1 MTTKTCTG
9 VALLTLLSL
18 TACEHSSDGGESVR
32 QTEPVE
38 APVMA
43 VANDAESQIDT
54 DDLLKYIKQLSS
66 DEFEGRLPGT
76 PGGEKTVAY
85 LVEQFKRLGLAP
97 GNPDGSYTQAV
108 PLVGITGQPTMQFT
122 VGDQPIEMQRGS
134 DFVATTAQFTDE
146 VAIEKVPL
154 VFVGYG
160 VQAPEYDWNDYKGID
175 PKGKALVML
184 INDPPVRGEDGE
196 LDSEVF
202 GGQAM
207 TYYGRWTYKY
217 DIASKLGAAAVIIVH
232 ETEPASYPWSVVEHS
247 WTGEQFELAAD
258 NKNMDRVPVQ
268 GWITL
273 DRAHELFS
281 AAGQDFDA
289 LKKQAV
295 SRDFEPVPLDSATV
309 TARIDNTVREVDS
322 QNVIARIEGSD
333 ATLKNQYVVYSGHW
347 DHLGRNPD
355 LEGDQIFNGAVD
367 NASGTA
373 GLLEIAQAYKALPQ
387 APKRSILFLAVTAEE
402 QGLLGSKHY
411 AQNPLYPV
419 ADTVAMLNMDAMNP
433 FGATRDVQII
443 GYGQNTLEDIA
454 EEIAA
459 SHGREIVPDT
469 APEKGFYYR
478 SDQFEFAKVGIPAL
492 YADGG
497 VDVIGKPKGY
507 GEQKMKEYTAN
518 DYHSVSDEVKPD
530 WDLSGM
536 VADQQLLFEIGQRV
550 ADSEDI
556 PTWKEGSEFKAVREG
571 Q

>member
-1 MTTKTCTG
+1 MTTKTYTG

-18 TACEHSSDGGESVR
+18 TACEHSGDGGESVS
-32 QTEPVE
+32 QTKPAE

-85 LVEQFKRLGLAP
+85 LVEQFKALGLAP

-134 DFVATTAQFTDE
+134 DFVATTARFTNE
-146 VAIEKVPL
+146 VSIENVPL

-433 FGATRDVQII
+433 FGPTRDVQII

-454 EEIAA
+454 EEIAVT
-459 SHGREIVPDT
+459 HDREIVPDT

-497 VDVIGKPKGY
+497 VEVIGKPEGY
-507 GEQKMKEYTAN
+507 GEQKMKDYTAN

-530 WDLSGM
+530 WDLSGI
-536 VADQQLLFEIGQRV
+536 VADQRLLLEIGLRV

-556 PTWKEGSEFKAVREG
+556 PTWKEGSEFKAVREA

>member
-1 MTTKTCTG
+1 MTTKTYTG

-18 TACEHSSDGGESVR
+18 TACEHSGDGGESVS
-32 QTEPVE
+32 QTKPAE

-85 LVEQFKRLGLAP
+85 LVEQFKALGLAP

-134 DFVATTAQFTDE
+134 DFVATTARFTNE
-146 VAIEKVPL
+146 VSIENVPL

-175 PKGKALVML
+175 PEGKALVML

-433 FGATRDVQII
+433 FGPTRDVQII

-454 EEIAA
+454 EEIAVT
-459 SHGREIVPDT
+459 HDREIVPDT

-497 VDVIGKPKGY
+497 VEVIGKPEGY

-536 VADQQLLFEIGQRV
+536 VADQRLLFEIGQRV

-556 PTWKEGSEFKAVREG
+556 PTWKEGSEFKAIREA